1 MQKLLCLLM
10 LGVTGLF
17 LVLLCGCDP
26 APRSTQATDTSR
38 STEATDTSI
47 QPCFVMVGDSEHSDA
62 PSGEMVA
69 SGELFARGVV
79 HISYLW
85 TPQDTVTRE
94 TNNTL
99 ILKVVFLD
107 GTAAEQAL
115 VKEIAPQWSQH
126 ANVRFEFVQG
136 GASDI
141 RVGFDPKGGHWSMVG
156 TAARYEQG
164 QKTMNLALRGRATA
178 GEERVILH
186 EFGHA
191 LGLMHEHQN
200 PNLSIQWN
208 EQVIIAELQESQG
221 WDEAK
226 TRHNVLNRLD
236 VTQMNSTMFDEN
248 SIMLYP
254 IPNRWTIGD
263 FETGWNK
270 TLSKTDKEFIGKLY
284 PPEPP
289 AGMVLIPA
297 GQFQMG
303 SADRDPNEQ
312 PVHTV
317 HVDAFFMDI
326 YEVTNAQFK
335 AFIDANPRWQ
345 KLPNRR
351 GYFRTSGNY
360 LTDWSDNNYPSG
372 KANHPVAH
380 VTWYAAVEYAQW
392 AGKRLPTEAE
402 WEYAARGG
410 LAGKKYPWGNT
421 LTPAD
426 ANYGDN
432 VGDTTPV
439 GQYAANGYG
448 LYDMAGNVREWCLD
462 TWESDFYARSPRQN
476 PLAGEVSLAKWEYTV
491 RRGKVSNLYGDI
503 LEDRRMVMKKRV
515 LRGGGWLTPARN
527 LRVAYRYGYPPVHR
541 LLNTNGFR
549 CVRAVT
555 P

>member
-1 MQKLLCLLM
+1 MRKMMSILL

-26 APRSTQATDTSR
+26 APRST
-38 STEATDTSI
+38 EAADDASI
-47 QPCFVMVGDSEHSDA
+47 QPCIAVIADSEHSDA
-62 PSGEMVA
+62 PSGD
-69 SGELFARGVV
+69 GELVARGVAAKY
-79 HISYLW
+79 YLW
-85 TPQDTVTRE
+85 TGQDTVTRE

-126 ANVRFEFVQG
+126 ANVQFEFVRG

-156 TAARYEQG
+156 TAARYKQG

-178 GEERVILH
+178 QEGRVILH

-191 LGLMHEHQN
+191 LGLKHEHQN

-208 EQVIIAELQESQG
+208 ESVIIAEMQEKQG
-221 WDEAK
+221 WDEAR

-236 VTQMNSTMFDEN
+236 VKQMNSTMFDEN

-254 IPNRWTIGD
+254 IPNRWTIGN
-263 FETGWNK
+263 FETRWNT
-270 TLSKTDKEFIGKLY
+270 TLSDTDKKFIGKLY
-284 PPEPP
+284 PAGLP

-303 SADRDPNEQ
+303 SNDLSSVFNDTK

-317 HVDAFFMDI
+317 YVDTFYMDK

-335 AFIDANPRWQ
+335 AFINANPQWQ
-345 KLPNRR
+345 KDKIDERFAWDDYYLRHWN
-351 GYFRTSGNY
+351 GN
-360 LTDWSDNNYPSG
+360 DYPSG
-372 KANHPVAH
+372 KGNHPVRF
-380 VTWYAAVEYAQW
+380 VSWYAAMAYAAW

-410 LAGKKYPWGNT
+410 LEGKKYPWGNV

-426 ANYGDN
+426 ANYGEN
-432 VGDTTPV
+432 VGGTTPV
-439 GQYAANGYG
+439 GQYSPNGYG
-448 LYDMAGNVREWCLD
+448 LYDMAGNVWEWCLD
-462 TWESDFYARSPRQN
+462 ARASDFYARSPRQN
-476 PLAGEVSLAKWEYTV
+476 PLAGKMTLREVITNYNNVNAATS
-491 RRGKVSNLYGDI
+491 
-503 LEDRRMVMKKRV
+503 RV
-515 LRGGGWLTPARN
+515 LRGGSWAHSAQH
-527 LRVAYRYGYPPVHR
+527 LRVAFRYSALPPGVGR
-541 LLNTNGFR
+541 L
-549 CVRAVT
+549 AVFVA
-555 P
+555 

>member
-17 LVLLCGCDP
+17 PVLLCGCDL
-26 APRSTQATDTSR
+26 APRST
-38 STEATDTSI
+38 EAADASI
-47 QPCFVMVGDSEHSDA
+47 QPCFAVIADSGHSDA
-62 PSGEMVA
+62 PSGELA
-69 SGELFARGVV
+69 ARGVAAK
-79 HISYLW
+79 HYLW

-115 VKEIAPQWSQH
+115 VKKIAPQWSQH

-141 RVGFDPKGGHWSMVG
+141 RVGFDPTDGHKSMVG
-156 TAARYEQG
+156 TAARYRQG

-178 GEERVILH
+178 QEERVILH

-191 LGLMHEHQN
+191 LGLKHEHQN
-200 PNLSIQWN
+200 PNLSIQWD
-208 EQVIIAELQESQG
+208 EPAVIADCKEEQG

-236 VTQMNSTMFDEN
+236 VTQTNSTTFDGN

-263 FETGWNK
+263 FEVGGNT
-270 TLSKTDKEFIGKLY
+270 TLSPMDKQFIRELY
-284 PPEPP
+284 PGKPPEDPAGPP

-297 GQFQMG
+297 GTFQMG
-303 SADRDPNEQ
+303 SEDEEADDDEQ

-317 HVDAFFMDI
+317 NESAFYMDK

-335 AFIDANPRWQ
+335 KFVDANPQWQ
-345 KLPNRR
+345 R
-351 GYFRTSGNY
+351 GRIDGRFHSGNY
-360 LTDWSDNNYPSG
+360 LVHWNGNDYPSG
-372 KANHPVAH
+372 KGNHPV
-380 VTWYAAVEYAQW
+380 VYVSWYAAMAYAEW

-410 LAGKKYPWGNT
+410 LAGQKYPWGNT
-421 LTPAD
+421 ISSND
-426 ANYGDN
+426 ANYDSSRAKTRATTA
-432 VGDTTPV
+432 VGR
-439 GQYAANGYG
+439 YAANGYG
-448 LYDMAGNVREWCLD
+448 LHDMAGNALEWCMD
-462 TWESDFYARSPRQN
+462 EYQSDFYAHSPPRNPIAVEMNREVLTNYQN
-476 PLAGEVSLAKWEYTV
+476 VKT
-491 RRGKVSNLYGDI
+491 D
-503 LEDRRMVMKKRV
+503 RV
-515 LRGGGWLTPARN
+515 LRGGSCFYFARF
-527 LRVAYRYGYPPVHR
+527 LRVADRYSNPPRSTVDDF
-541 LLNTNGFR
+541 GFR
-549 CVRAVT
+549 CVRGVT